1 MISLIQS
8 SFEYFFMLVKKMSLY
23 SKKTIFIILFSCY
36 FSVINAAGNDFNAW
50 LDEFKIKAKKNGI
63 SQKTIDSALNNVEY
77 LAKVIEYDNRQPE
90 FFEKTND
97 YISRRANERA
107 KKQAVLLLE
116 ENRNIFDKVEKEFQV
131 NKEIILSL
139 WSTETNFGKN
149 LGKMDIL
156 SSLAT
161 LSFDKRRSE
170 YFTGELLTLLKL
182 LDKNIVKK
190 ESLYGS
196 WAGAMGNFQFMPSS
210 IEKFAID
217 YDKDGVIDLKK
228 SKLDAIASAANYIN
242 KIGWKKDTPC
252 FNEVSF
258 SKDINKKYFNHSARN
273 ISNKNKILSWEKMG
287 IIIKNKYDGSD
298 NTKAALVLPDGDIT
312 SPKYLVYDNY
322 EKILKWNRSLRFA
335 LSVCTLAES
344 IKNEA

>member
-1 MISLIQS
+1 
-8 SFEYFFMLVKKMSLY
+8 MSLF

-63 SQKTIDSALNNVEY
+63 SQKTIDSALSNVEY

-107 KKQAVLLLE
+107 KKQAILLLE

-182 LDKNIVKK
+182 LDKNIV
-190 ESLYGS
+190 
-196 WAGAMGNFQFMPSS
+196 
-210 IEKFAID
+210 
-217 YDKDGVIDLKK
+217 
-228 SKLDAIASAANYIN
+228 
-242 KIGWKKDTPC
+242 
-252 FNEVSF
+252 
-258 SKDINKKYFNHSARN
+258 
-273 ISNKNKILSWEKMG
+273 
-287 IIIKNKYDGSD
+287 
-298 NTKAALVLPDGDIT
+298 TKQ
-312 SPKYLVYDNY
+312 
-322 EKILKWNRSLRFA
+322 
-335 LSVCTLAES
+335 TL
-344 IKNEA
+344 

>member
-1 MISLIQS
+1 MFL
-8 SFEYFFMLVKKMSLY
+8 FA
-23 SKKTIFIILFSCY
+23 TI
-36 FSVINAAGNDFNAW
+36 
-50 LDEFKIKAKKNGI
+50 
-63 SQKTIDSALNNVEY
+63 
-77 LAKVIEYDNRQPE
+77 
-90 FFEKTND
+90 
-97 YISRRANERA
+97 
-107 KKQAVLLLE
+107 LLLE

-273 ISNKNKILSWEKMG
+273 ISNKNKILSWEKLG